1 MKSLL
6 KTTLV
11 VSMIAAFAVG
21 TANAKVS
28 IQGKSEQ
35 SVDVKGAVSNF
46 AMGAGKATQNL
57 ASNNGKVSISG
68 NNKQSVDI
76 QGAVSNFAMGV
87 GTATQNMASNNSDD

>member
-1 MKSLL
+1 MKNLL
-6 KTTLV
+6 KTTLA

-35 SVDVKGAVSNF
+35 SVDLKGAVSNF

-57 ASNNGKVSISG
+57 ASNNGKVTIG
-68 NNKQSVDI
+68 GDNKQTVTVK
-76 QGAVSNFAMGV
+76 GAVSNFAMGV